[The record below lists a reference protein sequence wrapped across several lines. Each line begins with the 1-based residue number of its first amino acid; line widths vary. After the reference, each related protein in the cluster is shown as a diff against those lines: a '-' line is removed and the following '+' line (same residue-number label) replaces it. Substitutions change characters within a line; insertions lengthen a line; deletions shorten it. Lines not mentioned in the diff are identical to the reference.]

1 MCMLTHRLQV
11 LLDDERYERVTSLAK
26 QRRVPVAEVIREA
39 IDRGLATAPRR
50 RAAAAR
56 RILEAPDMP
65 VPEPAELRA
74 ELDELRGRHG

>member
-11 LLDDERYERVTSLAK
+11 LLDDERYEHVTSLAR
-26 QRRVPVAEVIREA
+26 QRRVPVAEIIREA
-39 IDRGLATAPRR
+39 IDRGLGSAPRR

-56 RILEAPDMP
+56 RILDSPDMP

-74 ELDELRGRHG
+74 ELDELRGRGG